1 MNCITSTIENTEENA
16 RCEFLRFKYTT
27 AYILQSKIQKKTQ
40 NVWVSRVKIM
50 NCLTSTIENTK
61 ETQDVWVS
69 RV

>member
-40 NVWVSRVKIM
+40 
-50 NCLTSTIENTK
+50 
-61 ETQDVWVS
+61 DVWVS